1 MISTFI
7 LPFSFNDF
15 PVYSHEI
22 LSLRQRQVWLPPL
35 SGLRPMAQVAWR
47 AATQAASA
55 PVFLRST
62 VCSLALN
69 MKKSWSHENNKAFRD
84 LGGWLCHTLKVSS
97 VYCKRATDAIYYY
110 ISYYHILPMRSVSL
124 HFGWVTLCQPPET
137 RDFVAGCAVC
147 PCPQGAHTAG
157 AGVAVEW
164 SLPCST
170 WEPAHRMVQMCQK

>member
-1 MISTFI
+1 MMSTFI

-69 MKKSWSHENNKAFRD
+69 MKKSWSHENNKAFSD

-97 VYCKRATDAIYYY
+97 AYCKRATDAIYYY
-110 ISYYHILPMRSVSL
+110 ILLYHTTIYYQWDRFRDILVES
-124 HFGWVTLCQPPET
+124 
-137 RDFVAGCAVC
+137 
-147 PCPQGAHTAG
+147 PCVNLRKPGTSWQDALSARARKAHTRLAQ
-157 AGVAVEW
+157 A
-164 SLPCST
+164 
-170 WEPAHRMVQMCQK
+170 